1 MDFTLHIYEELLRSL
16 LENGYQ
22 FVPFEKYNL
31 QAVHAKT
38 VILRHD
44 VDIRPANSYKTA
56 LIEKSLGI
64 EGTYYFRIVKQ
75 SFIEKYIKKIAALG
89 HEIGYHYEDLAL
101 ANGDIEKAIQLF
113 EMHLK
118 RFANLYPVKTICM
131 HGSPLSRYDNRL
143 LWQKYRYTDFG
154 NLSEP
159 YFDIDFSQVLYLTDT
174 GRRWDGDKVS
184 VRDKAPKSVSAPLS
198 DAYKFKTT
206 TDIIEAAR
214 LGRLPDKI
222 MLNFH
227 PQRWSDDMVGWSK
240 ELILQG
246 LKNQLKRVIVKRMTD
261 FQIRNHQLN
270 HL

>member
-1 MDFTLHIYEELLRSL
+1 MDFTLRIYLELLRSL

-22 FVPFEKYNL
+22 FVPFEKYSL
-31 QAVHAKT
+31 QPANSKT

-44 VDIRPANSYKTA
+44 VDNRPANSYKTA

-75 SFIEKYIKKIAALG
+75 SFKEKYIKKIASLG

-113 EMHLK
+113 ELHLK
-118 RFANLYPVKTICM
+118 RFASLYPVKTICM
-131 HGSPLSRYDNRL
+131 HGSPLSRFDNRL

-154 NLSEP
+154 ILSEP
-159 YFDIDFSQVLYLTDT
+159 YFDIDFSTVLYLTDT
-174 GRRWDGDKVS
+174 GRRWDGAKVS
-184 VRDKAPKSVSAPLS
+184 VRDKAPKSTLTPLS
-198 DAYKFKTT
+198 DAYKFKCT

-214 LGRLPDKI
+214 LGSLPDKI

-227 PQRWSDDMVGWSK
+227 PQRWSDDMLNWSK
-240 ELILQG
+240 EVIFQG
-246 LKNQLKRVIVKRMTD
+246 LKNQLKRVIVKSRPD
-261 FQIRNHQLN
+261 FQIKNHQLN